1 MLLSMVPKEQQHPPA
16 GERWQLRLRARGVWF
31 GKAAARLGRPE
42 EVTETG
48 PRWMAATRRL
58 AVCIIRLP
66 VNFGDFEATGLLST
80 ATSNP
85 DDERHEIQIIWMV
98 SKVPFSTLVISI
110 KLVSLRSTE

>member
-1 MLLSMVPKEQQHPPA
+1 
-16 GERWQLRLRARGVWF
+16 
-31 GKAAARLGRPE
+31 
-42 EVTETG
+42 
-48 PRWMAATRRL
+48 MAATRRL

-98 SKVPFSTLVISI
+98 SKVPYFSTLVISI
-110 KLVSLRSTE
+110 KLVSLRSTEGKAAAKSRIKWRRNS